1 MCASAVQHF
10 APQASC
16 VLLFFFFYFFQF
28 VPALCS
34 NVFRGCL
41 LSVLA
46 EVSFFKLFFMF
57 LYQRSAAFCSAG
69 VLCPYSRKSRSSCLS
84 RSLLSRSLS
93 CVAPCIFFFVVVT
106 LALVRSAL
114 NFFSFLLFFSI
125 YFSFLVFSRSLLCM
139 APCIMIAI

>member
-1 MCASAVQHF
+1 VSFVRTRG
-10 APQASC
+10 S
-16 VLLFFFFYFFQF
+16 LFFQIIFHVF

-34 NVFRGCL
+34 ILFRGRL
-41 LSVLA
+41 VSVLA
-46 EVSFFKLFFMF
+46 EVSQLLLVTFVVVTLA
-57 LYQRSAAFCSAG
+57 LVRSA
-69 VLCPYSRKSRSSCLS
+69 LY
-84 RSLLSRSLS
+84 
-93 CVAPCIFFFVVVT
+93 FFFVVVT